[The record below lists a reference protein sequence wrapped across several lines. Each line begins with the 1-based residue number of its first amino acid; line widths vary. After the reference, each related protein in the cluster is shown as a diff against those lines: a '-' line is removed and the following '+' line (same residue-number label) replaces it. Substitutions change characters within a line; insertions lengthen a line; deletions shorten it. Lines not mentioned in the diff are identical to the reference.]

1 MSAWIEELLRDPD
14 ARYRDV
20 VLAALALL
28 VAVLLLRALARPRA
42 GFAVGKLSRLL
53 RLAFLLA
60 VLAAAGTAFGA
71 VLRGEALHGRL
82 LFAHLV
88 AAGAI
93 VALFPLYALGA
104 WARSF
109 SGVLALLSGLAAIA
123 PMLVAMQPIGDTALQ
138 HELLT
143 LHRYGGLL
151 FLVTLV
157 LARPRRSNAPLVA
170 PGDPAAAAPG
180 AASHR

>member
-1 MSAWIEELLRDPD
+1 MSAWLASWLDDPD
-14 ARYRDV
+14 ARYREL
-20 VLAALALL
+20 VLATLALI
-28 VAVLLLRALARPRA
+28 VAVLLLRALARRGA
-42 GFAVGKLSRLL
+42 NVAVGRLSRLL
-53 RLAFLLA
+53 RLAFLVV

-71 VLRGEALHGRL
+71 VLRGETLHGRL

-93 VALFPLYALGA
+93 VALFPFYALGP
-104 WARSF
+104 WARSV
-109 SGVLALLSGLAAIA
+109 SGALTLLAGLAAIA
-123 PMLVAMQPIGDTALQ
+123 PMLLAMQPIGDTALQ
-138 HELLT
+138 RELLT

-157 LARPRRSNAPLVA
+157 LARPRAGARGA
-170 PGDPAAAAPG
+170 PGSAASD

>member
-1 MSAWIEELLRDPD
+1 MSAWLEVFLSDPD
-14 ARYRDV
+14 ARYRDI

-42 GFAVGKLSRLL
+42 SVAIGVLSRAL

-60 VLAAAGTAFGA
+60 VLGAAGTAFGA

-109 SGVLALLSGLAAIA
+109 SGALAVLSGLAAIA
-123 PMLVAMQPIGDTALQ
+123 PMLLAMQPIGDTALQ

-157 LARPRRSNAPLVA
+157 LARPRAGDRGA
-170 PGDPAAAAPG
+170 PGSAAPG